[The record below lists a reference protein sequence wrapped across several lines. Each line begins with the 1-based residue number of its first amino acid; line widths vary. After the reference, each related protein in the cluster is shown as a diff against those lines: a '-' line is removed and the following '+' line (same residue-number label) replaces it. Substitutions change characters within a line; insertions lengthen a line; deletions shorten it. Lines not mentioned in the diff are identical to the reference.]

1 MRRLMPFI
9 VRYGRVVA
17 LILIGWFCWAIA
29 GTVALAAEQPRATSM
44 ANQPL
49 DFSGGGRSELLAP
62 DVGADGANRARL
74 EFLNQRS
81 SVGGVLQGSGDFAAP
96 LARPSYR
103 DSQNPRRRQDRVDF
117 QEMWLQGG
125 GGPTTADFERAAGV
139 RSSGSG
145 PWDGDP
151 AGSRAASAAAAAARS
166 PRPIDSS
173 SVDLATGRLD
183 FSSEYRIRRSLDP
196 VLDFGLS
203 GRSLSP
209 SGIGSPSEFRVHSG
223 LAEPELRGSGQ
234 SDMLNPIA
242 RNPFNDMTAAPRTV
256 RELIDSSQ
264 SVRARA
270 SSSPAL
276 DRDTTRDELNPYTPQ
291 WREDFQFSVGDSR
304 LGISAQPTE
313 PVNRGL
319 SPLRGQNPR
328 MGPSSLAPALVLPVP
343 ESVAVPT
350 RRQSEAQFPV
360 RRF

>member
-1 MRRLMPFI
+1 MPFI
-9 VRYGRVVA
+9 VRNCWVVA
-17 LILIGWFCWAIA
+17 LILAGCLCWAIA
-29 GTVALAAEQPRATSM
+29 GTVTFAAEPPSPTSM

-62 DVGADGANRARL
+62 DVGADAANRVRL

-96 LARPSYR
+96 LTRPSYR

-125 GGPTTADFERAAGV
+125 GPTTADFERAAGV

-145 PWDGDP
+145 PWDGDA
-151 AGSRAASAAAAAARS
+151 AGSGAASAAATAARS
-166 PRPIDSS
+166 ARPIDSS
-173 SVDLATGRLD
+173 SVDLASGRLD
-183 FSSEYRIRRSLDP
+183 FSPEYRIRRSLDP

-209 SGIGSPSEFRVHSG
+209 SGVGSPSDFGVHPG
-223 LAEPELRGSGQ
+223 LSEPELRGSGQ
-234 SDMLNPIA
+234 SDFLNPIA
-242 RNPFNDMTAAPRTV
+242 RDPFNDMTAAPRTV
-256 RELIDSSQ
+256 RELIDSSR
-264 SVRARA
+264 SVHARE
-270 SSSPAL
+270 SSRLAL

-291 WREDFQFSVGDSR
+291 WREDFQFSLGESR
-304 LGISAQPTE
+304 LGISSQPAE
-313 PVNRGL
+313 PVNRGS

-328 MGPSSLAPALVLPVP
+328 IGPSSLAPALVLPVP
-343 ESVAVPT
+343 ESVALPT